1 MYQGK
6 ILLSDLDGTLLN
18 SNREISAKNVEAITY
33 FTENGGRFGV
43 ATGRDIQ
50 NTLNIVAHLP
60 INFFC
65 IFSNGSVLYDPKEK
79 EVMAEHVL
87 NKEKILP
94 FLERCMKERPDIGIQ
109 VHTDLG
115 TVFCPD
121 ESKVDPSTVATHRP
135 YICKT
140 LEEVANCSLRKIL
153 FITKDGDFSW
163 LVNESESLAKEIKR
177 VQSSK
182 VYYEFLP
189 YGSSKGSMIE
199 EVRPFI
205 SVNDTLYAVGDF
217 YNDVEM
223 MELSDVG
230 ILCKNAPED
239 IKKYADFICK
249 DNNSD
254 PIYDVVHNILKD

>member
-1 MYQGK
+1 MYKGK

-18 SNREISAKNVEAITY
+18 KNREISAKNVEAITY

-50 NTLNIVAHLP
+50 NTLDIVSHIP
-60 INFFC
+60 VNFFC
-65 IFSNGSVLYDPKEK
+65 IFSNGSVLYDIKEK

-87 NKEKILP
+87 EKEKILP
-94 FLERCMKERPDIGIQ
+94 FLEKCLKECPDIGIQ
-109 VHTDLG
+109 VHTDQG

-121 ESKVDPSTVATHRP
+121 ESKVDPSTVATHHP
-135 YICKT
+135 FVCKT
-140 LEEVANCSLRKIL
+140 LEELSVCTLRKIL

-163 LVNESESLAKEIKR
+163 LKEQGAALTNDVKQ

-182 VYYEFLP
+182 IYYEFLP
-189 YGSSKGSMIE
+189 FGSSKGSMIE
-199 EVRPFI
+199 ELRPYI

-223 MELSDVG
+223 MEQSDVG

-239 IKKYADFICK
+239 MKHYADFICK

-254 PIYDVVHNILKD
+254 PLYDVIHNILKD